1 VSDEKTPPSPDAS
14 VAPGRWLNRTV
25 FGAGLTSAFG
35 DLTYET
41 TNVILPG
48 FLAVLGIHP
57 AALGIIEGVAD
68 GLASFTKLGAGY
80 VADRLGHRKALV
92 VAGYGLTALMQVFMA
107 LASGWALVL
116 LGRVIGWFGKGIR
129 GPLRDAIVAEAVT
142 PATRGRAF
150 GFHRAADTLG
160 AVLGPLLGVAL
171 LAWAQTLPLDDPSGA
186 FRLVFWLT
194 LIPGILSVLS
204 FALLVKDDRS
214 QPNPHLRFWATIRGL
229 PKDFRRYLGAVG
241 VFGLGDFA
249 HTLLILASAQL
260 LEPRMGRIAAAEVAG
275 LLYVGRNAVQVLASF
290 PLGLLADRWGHRP
303 VLVIGYALGTA
314 MAALL
319 VLAFAAHIDSV
330 WLLGGVFTLAG
341 VYIAAQDALE
351 PALTAD
357 FVSPQ
362 VRSTAYGVLGTV
374 NGVGDLV
381 SSVMVGLLSMIG
393 PAYGFAY
400 AAGMMLIGTLLL
412 ARRRDADPR

>member
-1 VSDEKTPPSPDAS
+1 
-14 VAPGRWLNRTV
+14 
-25 FGAGLTSAFG
+25 
-35 DLTYET
+35 
-41 TNVILPG
+41 
-48 FLAVLGIHP
+48 
-57 AALGIIEGVAD
+57 
-68 GLASFTKLGAGY
+68 
-80 VADRLGHRKALV
+80 
-92 VAGYGLTALMQVFMA
+92 
-107 LASGWALVL
+107 
-116 LGRVIGWFGKGIR
+116 
-129 GPLRDAIVAEAVT
+129 
-142 PATRGRAF
+142 
-150 GFHRAADTLG
+150 
-160 AVLGPLLGVAL
+160 
-171 LAWAQTLPLDDPSGA
+171 
-186 FRLVFWLT
+186 
-194 LIPGILSVLS
+194 
-204 FALLVKDDRS
+204 
-214 QPNPHLRFWATIRGL
+214 
-229 PKDFRRYLGAVG
+229 
-241 VFGLGDFA
+241 
-249 HTLLILASAQL
+249 
-260 LEPRMGRIAAAEVAG
+260 MGRIAAAEVAG

-381 SSVMVGLLSMIG
+381 SSAMVGLLSIVG

-412 ARRRDADPR
+412 ARRRDAHPR

>member
-1 VSDEKTPPSPDAS
+1 VSDDKTPPSPDAS

-57 AALGIIEGVAD
+57 AALGIIEGIAD

-107 LASGWALVL
+107 LASGWGLVL

-171 LAWAQTLPLDDPSGA
+171 LAWAQTLPLDDPSSA

-194 LIPGILSVLS
+194 LIPGILSVLT

-249 HTLLILASAQL
+249 HTLLILAATQL
-260 LEPRMGRIAAAEVAG
+260 LAPRIGIVQAAEVAG

-290 PLGLLADRWGHRP
+290 PLGLLADHWGHRP
-303 VLVIGYALGTA
+303 VLVIGYALGTT

-330 WLLGGVFTLAG
+330 WLLGGVFALAG

-374 NGVGDLV
+374 NGVGDLA
-381 SSVMVGLLSMIG
+381 SSVMVGLLWSVG